1 MSLILSLL
9 LVATNATLPSD
20 TVFRYR
26 IVAAVQGP
34 AGADFVRIGA
44 LAMDSVGHVY
54 IADRD
59 GVHVADTNGRYL
71 RRIAGRGR
79 GPGEVMW
86 VRGLAGLRVGGVWA
100 IDYATRR
107 YSRFTPEGR
116 FVTSIPREL
125 SPFFVPWPGGTWNDG
140 FLDFDNAIRSGSMQP
155 VAVVVDSTWS
165 PRTRLALPKTL
176 DYHVPFAPAFL
187 VGSSPG
193 RIWFGLSDRYRVHG
207 VTLGGDTTAVASHS
221 RPAQRVTRAERD
233 EAVAAWRSRMG
244 RTAEAAGRQPSAK
257 LPPLPATKPF
267 FQGLVPLPDGGL
279 GVIPIVA
286 KADQDRILDLF
297 DVRGRFRG
305 TARLP
310 HPLANSTHPIATTAG
325 LLAALELPDGEERVF
340 LLRLER

>member
-1 MSLILSLL
+1 MSWVLSLL
-9 LVATNATLPSD
+9 VAATSAAPTPD
-20 TVFRYR
+20 TAFHYR
-26 IVAAVQGP
+26 IVATVQGP

-44 LAMDSVGHVY
+44 LAMDSVGHIY

-59 GVHVADTNGRYL
+59 GVHVADMNGRYL

-116 FVTSIPREL
+116 FVTSMPREL
-125 SPFFVPWPGGTWNDG
+125 SPFFVPWPGGAWDDG
-140 FLDFDNAIRSGSMQP
+140 FIDFDNAIRSGSMQP
-155 VAVVVDSTWS
+155 TAVVVDSSWS
-165 PRTRLALPKTL
+165 PRTRLVLPMTP
-176 DYHVPFAPAFL
+176 DYRVPFAPSFL
-187 VGSSPG
+187 VGSSSG

-207 VTLGGDTTAVASHS
+207 VALSGDTTAIAAHS
-221 RPAQRVTRAERD
+221 RPAQKVTTEERE

-244 RTAEAAGRQPSAK
+244 QTAEAAARRPSAK

-267 FQGLVPLPDGGL
+267 FQGLVPLADGGL

-286 KADQDRILDLF
+286 KADQDRIIDLF

-310 HPLANSTHPIATTAG
+310 HPLANSTHPIATTTG
-325 LLAALELPDGEERVF
+325 LLAALELPDGEERIF

>member
-1 MSLILSLL
+1 MPLILSLL

-20 TVFRYR
+20 TAFRYR
-26 IVAAVQGP
+26 VVATVQGP

-44 LAMDSVGHVY
+44 LAMDSVGHIY

-59 GVHVADTNGRYL
+59 GVHVADMNGRYL

-86 VRGLAGLRVGGVWA
+86 VRGLAGLRGGGVWA

-107 YSRFTPEGR
+107 YSRFTSEGR
-116 FVTSIPREL
+116 FVTSLPREL

-140 FLDFDNAIRSGSMQP
+140 FIDFDNAIRSGSMQP
-155 VAVVVDSTWS
+155 TAVVVDSAWS

-176 DYHVPFAPAFL
+176 DYQVPFAPAFQ

-193 RIWFGLSDRYRVHG
+193 RIWFGLSDRYRVNG
-207 VTLGGDTTAVASHS
+207 VELNGDTMAIIAHS
-221 RPAQRVTRAERD
+221 RRAQRVTAEERD
-233 EAVAAWRSRMG
+233 EAVAGWRSRMG
-244 RTAEAAGRQPSAK
+244 RMSEAAGRRPSAK
-257 LPPLPATKPF
+257 LPPLPARKPF

-297 DVRGRFRG
+297 DVKGRFRG

-310 HPLANSTHPIATTAG
+310 HPLAKSTHPIATPHG

>member
-1 MSLILSLL
+1 M
-9 LVATNATLPSD
+9 VATNATLTSD
-20 TVFRYR
+20 TAFRYR
-26 IVAAVQGP
+26 IIATVPGP

-44 LAMDSVGHVY
+44 LAVDSVGHVY

-59 GVHVADTNGRYL
+59 GVHVADMNGRYL

-86 VRGLAGLRVGGVWA
+86 VRGLAGLRGGGVWA

-116 FVTSIPREL
+116 FVTSIPRTL
-125 SPFFVPWPGGTWNDG
+125 SPFFTPWPGSGWNDG
-140 FLDFDNAIRSGSMQP
+140 FIDFDNAIRSGSMQP
-155 VAVVVDSTWS
+155 TAVGVDSAWS
-165 PRTRLALPKTL
+165 PRTRLALPKTP
-176 DYHVPFAPAFL
+176 DYHVPFAPSFL
-187 VGSSPG
+187 VGSSSG
-193 RIWFGLSDRYRVHG
+193 RIWFGLSDRYLVHG

-233 EAVAAWRSRMG
+233 DAVAGWRSRMG
-244 RTAEAAGRQPSAK
+244 QMAEAAGRQPSAK
-257 LPPLPATKPF
+257 LPALPATKPF

-286 KADQDRILDLF
+286 NTDQDRIIDIF
-297 DVRGRFRG
+297 DARGRFRG

-310 HPLANSTHPIATTAG
+310 RPLAKSTHPIATPHG

>member
-1 MSLILSLL
+1 MSVIFSLL
-9 LVATNATLPSD
+9 VVATNATLTPD
-20 TVFRYR
+20 TAFRYR
-26 IVAAVQGP
+26 IVATVQGP

-44 LAMDSVGHVY
+44 LATDSIGRVY

-71 RRIAGRGR
+71 RRVAGRGR
-79 GPGEVMW
+79 GPGEVLW
-86 VRGLAGLRVGGVWA
+86 VRGLVGLRRGGVWA

-116 FVTSIPREL
+116 FVTSIPRAL
-125 SPFFVPWPGGTWNDG
+125 SPFFVPWPGGTWSDG
-140 FLDFDNAIRSGSMQP
+140 FVDFDNAIRSGSMQP
-155 VAVVVDSTWS
+155 VAVVVDSAWS

-176 DYHVPFAPAFL
+176 DYQVPFSPAFL

-193 RIWFGLSDRYRVHG
+193 RIWFGLSDRYRVNG
-207 VTLGGDTTAVASHS
+207 VDLNGDTTAVIVHS
-221 RPAQRVTRAERD
+221 RPAQRVTAEERD
-233 EAVAAWRSRMG
+233 EAVAGWRSRMG
-244 RTAEAAGRQPSAK
+244 QMSEAAGRQPSAK
-257 LPPLPATKPF
+257 LPTLPATKPF

-279 GVIPIVA
+279 AVIPIVG

-297 DVRGRFRG
+297 DARGRFRG

-310 HPLANSTHPIATTAG
+310 HPLANSTHPIATPHG